1 MPATSK
7 MELFDNSL
15 LLKAVN
21 KILIVDTS
29 RGLDLTVV
37 KYDFPV
43 TVKGCLADRWLFN

>member
-15 LLKAVN
+15 QLKAVN

-29 RGLDLTVV
+29 RGLEPTAV

-43 TVKGCLADRWLFN
+43 TVKGCLAHKWLFN